1 VQDQGSGRPPG
12 AVIIRARNT
21 GTVIVFGLITLLWVL
36 CLVVSVGAQPTVSGR
51 ITAGVVF
58 GLLIVLSVGGL
69 YGVSRGWR
77 QLEVGRDA
85 IVSRPGAKGKSFTLT
100 GDQGDTL
107 RVLPQ
112 FKLYARI
119 RHPRLLFLGRG
130 GFLLL
135 SGFQLEKVRRVCE
148 AQGWRFD
155 GDPALAVKDVQSWLN
170 RGESVEAVQLLELFG
185 PFPDAPSTG
194 EPQTALAAAVY
205 EDVGDNLIGS
215 SRSNARDAYRRAA
228 IAQRAFAACARSQDE
243 SAARLAEANRIDAK
257 AQP

>member
-1 VQDQGSGRPPG
+1 M
-12 AVIIRARNT
+12 I
-21 GTVIVFGLITLLWVL
+21 IVFGLLTLFWVL
-36 CLVVSVGAQPTVSGR
+36 CLVVSVSAQPTASGR
-51 ITAGVVF
+51 IAAGVVF
-58 GLLIVLSVGGL
+58 GLFIVLSVGGL
-69 YGVSRGWR
+69 YGVRRSWR

-85 IVSRPGAKGKSFTLT
+85 IVSRPGGKGQSFTLT
-100 GDQGDTL
+100 GGQGYTL

-112 FKLYARI
+112 FKLYAKI
-119 RHPRLLFLGRG
+119 RHPRLLLLGLG

-135 SGFQLEKVRRVCE
+135 RGFQPGKVRRVCE

-170 RGESVEAVQLLELFG
+170 RGQSVEAVQLLELFG
-185 PFPDAPSTG
+185 PFPDAPSAG

-228 IAQRAFAACARSQDE
+228 AAQRAFAACARSQDE
-243 SAARLAEANRIDAK
+243 SAARLAEASRIDAK
-257 AQP
+257 TQP